1 MGGLLTNSFCNNKF
15 RPFRSGPIR
24 SEKPTQTSLGTCLSN
39 FARIGR
45 TDAEKSKENERPPFP
60 YRRPPLP
67 SADELMELAK
77 STKSG
82 VDEKF
87 ATSSAPGN
95 KRASINVKGL
105 TVNIPATAAQ
115 VSNASLPL
123 SPAQERWVSMSG
135 QQSVTPVSKSN
146 ESLPC
151 TAKIGGLDE
160 NGLEK
165 RQMATQCGREDDL
178 SAAIDDSAAF
188 L

>member
-1 MGGLLTNSFCNNKF
+1 MDFIFVAKLFHFTLNLHTKICDHW
-15 RPFRSGPIR
+15 RRSG
-24 SEKPTQTSLGTCLSN
+24 TCSYGDLCWYAHGEDDLRKVN

-151 TAKIGGLDE
+151 APKIEGLDE

-165 RQMATQCGREDDL
+165 
-178 SAAIDDSAAF
+178 
-188 L
+188 